1 MPHVGR
7 PRPGPKSIAA
17 QLPIKPTRASK
28 AGVNYRAANGTQI
41 KNYGEKHIEGYNN
54 NGRNTGIT
62 VQVADVSKVLAGTSK
77 VCDAG
82 NIQVFTKSGG
92 YIISEKEASHI
103 IAAIDKAKGK
113 IAMRRAGG
121 TYVYDIWVKSGE
133 SVNSVAS
140 KEEDDIPPPPGISHA
155 RPVSVKSTGSR
166 NVREDSW
173 ATICRHS
180 GRCSVNCNNQ
190 PFAWLGPEMI

>member
-1 MPHVGR
+1 MKHQDLGKYYV
-7 PRPGPKSIAA
+7 
-17 QLPIKPTRASK
+17 
-28 AGVNYRAANGTQI
+28 AANGTPI
-41 KNYGEKHIEGYNN
+41 PNKGEKKLTGKSSEGIDVKM
-54 NGRNTGIT
+54 TM
-62 VQVADVSKVLAGTSK
+62 QCADVSKVLAGTSK